1 MARGGLLKENIVSQ
15 RAQCIYDFGPF
26 HLDAR
31 RRRLQRDGETVQITP
46 KAFDIL
52 LALIECRGEVVDKND
67 LMKRIWPDSFVEDG
81 NLTFNISVLRK
92 ALGER
97 AGEHQY
103 IVTVPGRGY
112 QFVASV
118 SILWPEST
126 QVDVRERPEFRN
138 AFDRKEA
145 AREPNDAK
153 ASQQQESRVNH
164 VDDVRH
170 SERVNVVTRVSENT
184 LAKIGRH
191 KLLLSAIVLTIVGL
205 ISAWRYLPL
214 SPRVQKRPISRVAV
228 LPLINSSDD
237 PEIEYLSEGISES
250 IIYTLSQLPG
260 LEVIARSSSFKYKG
274 KDADPQEVA
283 RVLGVEGIVTGR
295 VLQRGEQLQIS
306 IELMDVRVGTQAWGA
321 QYNRRTADLLQIQSD
336 ICRKIA
342 DQLRL
347 PLTKA
352 KREQLARRETTSA
365 EAYELLLKGGF
376 YARKGGTEN
385 RLKGVEYFNQAI
397 SVDPEYAS
405 AYASLSMA
413 YGSLG
418 FRPKAQAAAQKA
430 LELDES
436 LAEGHVALANL
447 YRDVWDWAAAEAEYK
462 RAMELNPNLMR
473 ARVEYSDYLSYMGLF
488 EQSLQEI
495 KRARELDPLNQH
507 INNTLGMTLY
517 LARRYDEALIQAKKT
532 LELDDSFLHAFFLLG
547 AVYTAKGMYPE
558 AINAFQELSR
568 LGGLDPI
575 SQVYFGA
582 AYAGAGERGRA
593 LAILKRLETSKEYIS
608 QAELAVLYT
617 SVGERE
623 KAFASLEKAYA
634 ARDPQLQYLKVTPDF
649 DPLRS
654 DARFADLMRRVG
666 FP

>member
-1 MARGGLLKENIVSQ
+1 MSNQARTKYE
-15 RAQCIYDFGPF
+15 FGPF
-26 HLDAR
+26 CVDPSK
-31 RRRLQRDGETVQITP
+31 RLLSRDGENVALTP
-46 KAFDIL
+46 KSFDIL
-52 LALIECRGEVVDKND
+52 LTLIESCGEVVTKDY
-67 LMKRIWPDSFVEDG
+67 LIKRVWPDTYVEEG
-81 NLTFNISVLRK
+81 NLTYNISVLRK

-118 SILWPEST
+118 SVLWPEST

-138 AFDRKEA
+138 AFDRKVA
-145 AREPNDAK
+145 AREPDDAK

-184 LAKIGRH
+184 LARIGRH
-191 KLLLSAIVLTIVGL
+191 KLLLSAIVLTIVAL

-237 PEIEYLSEGISES
+237 PDMEYLSEGISES
-250 IIYTLSQLPG
+250 IINSLSQLPG
-260 LEVIARSSSFKYKG
+260 LEVIARSSSFKFKS

-295 VLQRGEQLQIS
+295 VLQRGDQLQIS
-306 IELMDVRVGTQAWGA
+306 IELIDARVGTQVWGN
-321 QYNRRTADLLQIQSD
+321 QYNRSLAGLLQVQSD
-336 ICRKIA
+336 ICREIA

-347 PLTKA
+347 PLTRA
-352 KREQLARRETTSA
+352 KREQLARHETTNPL
-365 EAYELLLKGGF
+365 AYELLLRGGF

-385 RLKGVEYFNQAI
+385 RIKGIGFFEQAI
-397 SVDPEYAS
+397 SIDPQYAS
-405 AYASLSMA
+405 AYAQLSMA
-413 YGSLG
+413 YGNLG
-418 FRPKAQAAAQKA
+418 LRPKAQAAAQKA

-436 LAEGHVALANL
+436 LAEAHVALANL
-447 YRDVWDWAAAEAEYK
+447 YRDDWDWTTAEAKYK
-462 RAMELNPNLMR
+462 HAIELNPNLMR
-473 ARVEYSDYLSYMGLF
+473 ARVEYSDYLSCMGLL
-488 EQSLQEI
+488 EQSLEET
-495 KRARELDPLNQH
+495 KRARELDPLNTH

-547 AVYTAKGMYPE
+547 VTYTAKGMYPE

-568 LGGLDPI
+568 LDGMDPI
-575 SQVYFGA
+575 TQVYFGA
-582 AYAGAGERGRA
+582 ACASSGERGKAR
-593 LAILKRLETSKEYIS
+593 AILKRLETGKEYIS

-634 ARDPQLQYLKVTPDF
+634 AHDPQLQYLKVTPDF

-654 DARFADLMRRVG
+654 DPRFADLMRRVG
-666 FP
+666 LP